1 MTGCRKV
8 FLDTAPLIY
17 LLDNDANYIQKV
29 RDIFTELLEAGIPIV
44 SSVITC
50 EEYLVFPF
58 RTNNREKIAAFR
70 EFVSDCGIVLRNID
84 RAAAE
89 KAARIRA
96 EYPHFKGMDALQLAS
111 ACLSGCDVMLTND
124 NQLKQFGEVRCI
136 TVDGW
141 ELGFWS
147 GNR

>member
-17 LLDNDANYIQKV
+17 LLDNDTNYIQMVK
-29 RDIFTELLEAGIPIV
+29 DIFSELLSNDIPMV

-50 EEYLVFPF
+50 GEYLVFPY
-58 RTNNREKIAAFR
+58 RTDNREKIAAFY

-84 RAAAE
+84 RIRAE
-89 KAARIRA
+89 KAAKIRA

-124 NQLKQFGEVRCI
+124 NQLKQFTRLKG
-136 TVDGW
+136 
-141 ELGFWS
+141 
-147 GNR
+147 

>member
-1 MTGCRKV
+1 MTDCRKI

-17 LLDNDANYIQKV
+17 LLDNDANYIQTVKS
-29 RDIFTELLEAGIPIV
+29 IFSELLSNDIPMV

-50 EEYLVFPF
+50 EEYLVFPY
-58 RTNNREKIAAFR
+58 RTDNWEKITAFY

-84 RAAAE
+84 RTTAE

-124 NQLKQFGEVRCI
+124 NQLKQFQEIRCI
-136 TVDGW
+136 TIDGW
-141 ELGFWS
+141 EAGFAS
-147 GNR
+147 GL

>member
-1 MTGCRKV
+1 MTDCRKV

-17 LLDNDANYIQKV
+17 FLDNDANYVQTVKG
-29 RDIFTELLEAGIPIV
+29 IFSELLSNDIPMV

-50 EEYLVFPF
+50 EEYLVFPY
-58 RTNNREKIAAFR
+58 RTGNGEKIASFY

-84 RAAAE
+84 RATAE

-124 NQLKQFGEVRCI
+124 NQLKQFREVRCI

-141 ELGFWS
+141 EQGFTS
-147 GNR
+147 GL

>member
-70 EFVSDCGIVLRNID
+70 EFVSDCGIVLRNND

-89 KAARIRA
+89 KAAMIRA

-141 ELGFWS
+141 ELGFWA